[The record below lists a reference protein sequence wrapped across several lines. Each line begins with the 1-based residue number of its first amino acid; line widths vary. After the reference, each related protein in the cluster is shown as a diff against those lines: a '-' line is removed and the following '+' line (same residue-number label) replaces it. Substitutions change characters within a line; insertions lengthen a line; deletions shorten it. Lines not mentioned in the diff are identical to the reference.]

1 MRKFNPYNLL
11 IKIGLKGG
19 RIIKIITH
27 QIKFLSND

>member
-19 RIIKIITH
+19 QIIKIITH